1 MGMKG
6 ASPAPGDW
14 DAHPSA
20 AFQAKVSRRE
30 VGAQRRPGPVCP
42 AQGPRGL
49 WAGAYGANPGRLRGG
64 GGQVRRAALGGS
76 RGHRA
81 LEDRE
86 GAGAAGSARM
96 RGGRSR
102 ARGRGPA
109 PPGGPPARAPR
120 RRDPAPAG
128 CVAPERLPNPSVRP
142 HAPESC
148 FEYYFAV
155 DVFKV
160 VFPSSAPNNSPR
172 LLVTKARFGIPL
184 PSSPGSGPRPW
195 GRPAPALY
203 PQSLFQRL
211 LKQPLGGALL
221 QCAPRPPFTPARME
235 GCEC

>member
-1 MGMKG
+1 MKA

-49 WAGAYGANPGRLRGG
+49 WAGAYGANPCRLRGG

-109 PPGGPPARAPR
+109 PPGGPRRERRGDATPHLQAVWPPSGYLTPPCARMLPKAVLNIILLWVSSRLSSHLLRLITPPGSWSPKPGSGSPFHPPPALALGPGAAQ
-120 RRDPAPAG
+120 P
-128 CVAPERLPNPSVRP
+128 LLFIPNPSFRD
-142 HAPESC
+142 
-148 FEYYFAV
+148 F
-155 DVFKV
+155 
-160 VFPSSAPNNSPR
+160 
-172 LLVTKARFGIPL
+172 
-184 PSSPGSGPRPW
+184 
-195 GRPAPALY
+195 
-203 PQSLFQRL
+203 
-211 LKQPLGGALL
+211 
-221 QCAPRPPFTPARME
+221 
-235 GCEC
+235 

>member
-1 MGMKG
+1 MPRPLRATGTRTPQLLSKPKSQG
-6 ASPAPGDW
+6 GRW
-14 DAHPSA
+14 G
-20 AFQAKVSRRE
+20 RR
-30 VGAQRRPGPVCP
+30 
-42 AQGPRGL
+42 
-49 WAGAYGANPGRLRGG
+49 
-64 GGQVRRAALGGS
+64 GGQVPCVPPRVPEDYGREPMAQIPVGSVEEVGKSAGPHLAGAEATGHWKIERA
-76 RGHRA
+76 RA
-81 LEDRE
+81 RQGAPGCA
-86 GAGAAGSARM
+86 GAGVGREAAVLLL
-96 RGGRSR
+96 RG
-102 ARGRGPA
+102 A
-109 PPGGPPARAPR
+109 PPARAPR

-184 PSSPGSGPRPW
+184 PSSPGSGPRSW

-221 QCAPRPPFTPARME
+221 QCAPRPPFTPTRME